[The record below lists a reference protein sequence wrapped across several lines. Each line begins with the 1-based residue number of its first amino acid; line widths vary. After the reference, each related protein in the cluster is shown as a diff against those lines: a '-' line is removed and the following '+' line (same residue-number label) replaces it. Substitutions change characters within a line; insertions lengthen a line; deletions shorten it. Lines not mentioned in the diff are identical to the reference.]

1 MLKHVSFITADLDAV
16 LAFYERL
23 GGVTEKTLTTPEGHR
38 RGVLRLAD
46 GPDGQGER
54 GGRLQFFQ
62 IAGEAPH
69 PQPHWAEH
77 VAVYVTDLRALL
89 PALRAAGVTV
99 SRDLAPSPGGRDMA
113 FVLDP
118 DGRQVELLEAG
129 DRAAPGRS
137 PAAPPL
143 H

>member
-1 MLKHVSFITADLDAV
+1 MLKHVSFVTADLDAT

-23 GGVTEKTLTTPEGHR
+23 GGVTEKRLTTPEGGE
-38 RGVLRLAD
+38 RGVVRL
-46 GPDGQGER
+46 GGSGKSGEEV

-62 IAGEAPH
+62 LPGALPRPH
-69 PQPHWAEH
+69 AHWAEH
-77 VAVYVTDLRALL
+77 TALYVTGLRALL
-89 PALRAAGVTV
+89 ADLRAAGVTV
-99 SRDLAPSPGGRDMA
+99 SRELAPSPSGRDMA

-129 DRAAPGRS
+129 SGQ
-137 PAAPPL
+137 

>member
-23 GGVTEKTLTTPEGHR
+23 GGATEKSLTTPEGHR
-38 RGVLRLAD
+38 RGVIRLGG
-46 GPDGQGER
+46 GPDSHGQT

-62 IAGEAPH
+62 IVGESPRPH
-69 PQPHWAEH
+69 PHWAEH
-77 VAVYVTDLRALL
+77 IAVYVTDLRALL

-129 DRAAPGRS
+129 EARN
-137 PAAPPL
+137 
-143 H
+143 